1 VPVKKSFHSLHVL
14 RGGFAVILI
23 LLATSA
29 WEALQLQSAGD
40 SAQQAAYHRYIERE
54 DAVAALRRVVW
65 QGGISSR
72 DYFIS
77 PDAVGQRQLSRSV
90 DELAAQGQQAV
101 GRLLELDRDL
111 VASLRLEEVF
121 QVWLDEVRKAPGKP
135 KSYIA
140 EVLVPRRLAVFT
152 LIEEFRNK
160 RRKELTEAQDRYQ
173 AERLAASRLLVILL
187 AASLTVGVGVT
198 FFTLRIA
205 GRNERERQTHSQEL
219 EHLSARLLEVQEEE
233 RRSLSREL
241 HDEVGQ
247 SLTALRMEISHA
259 MSLLAGGEAR
269 TRLRRARELAERT
282 VRMVRDISLL
292 LRPSLLD
299 DLGLGAALQWQLEDF
314 GRRSGIRT
322 EFTGADVGEDL
333 SDEAKTCVFRIAQ
346 ETLHNCEKYSRASLV
361 RVLLGQ
367 EGSQLQLEVVDDGVG
382 ISLSERGLPRQ
393 GTGIVGIKERAQ
405 KLGGSVVVESRPGAG
420 TRILVRIPVE
430 TARRAEVYS

>member
-1 VPVKKSFHSLHVL
+1 MKRSFHSLHVL
-14 RGGFAVILI
+14 RAGFAVILV
-23 LLATSA
+23 LLAASA

-40 SAQQAAYHRYIERE
+40 SAQQAAYHRYIGRE

-65 QGGISSR
+65 LGGISSR

-77 PDAVGQRQLSRSV
+77 PDATGERQLSLSL
-90 DELAAQGQQAV
+90 DELAAQGWQAL
-101 GRLLELDRDL
+101 GKLTELDGNL
-111 VASLRLEEVF
+111 VESLRLEEAF
-121 QVWLDEVRKAPGKP
+121 RIWLDEIRAAPGKP

-160 RRKELTEAQDRYQ
+160 RRKELTEAQDRYL
-173 AERLAASRLLVILL
+173 AERFAASRLLVILL
-187 AASLTVGVGVT
+187 AASLTVGLGVT

-205 GRNERERQTHSQEL
+205 SRNERERQTHSREL

-269 TRLRRARELAERT
+269 TRLLRARELAERT
-282 VRMVRDISLL
+282 LRMVRDISLL

-322 EFTGADVGEDL
+322 EFTGAEVGEDL

-346 ETLHNCEKYSRASLV
+346 EALHNCEKYSRASLV
-361 RVLLGQ
+361 RVVLGQ
-367 EGSQLQLEVVDDGVG
+367 EGNRLQLEVVDDGVG
-382 ISLSERGLPRQ
+382 FSLSERGLPQQ

-420 TRILVRIPVE
+420 TRIEVRIPVE
-430 TARRAEVYS
+430 AARRAEVYS